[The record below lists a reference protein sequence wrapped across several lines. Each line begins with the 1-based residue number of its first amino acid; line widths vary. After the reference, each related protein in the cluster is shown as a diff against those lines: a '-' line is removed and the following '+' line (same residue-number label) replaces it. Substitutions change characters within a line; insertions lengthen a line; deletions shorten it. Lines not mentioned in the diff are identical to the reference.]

1 MKDKLVINKMSVLE
15 KETLLI
21 LVLNIVMEGINIV
34 FPAGKYVPVRWFSI
48 SKWVG
53 LGKLMLKIIK
63 LFRSD
68 K

>member
-1 MKDKLVINKMSVLE
+1 MKDKLAINKMSVLE

-21 LVLNIVMEGINIV
+21 LVLNVVLEGITIV

-48 SKWVG
+48 SKWIA
-53 LGKLMLKIIK
+53 LGKLMIKVIK
-63 LFRSD
+63 LFRSY